1 MTYTVDLYTLTV
13 NICMYINTKKYI
25 NIDKNNIVII
35 SLRNQKC
42 DVRNNQ
48 EADGLEQKW
57 YL

>member
-1 MTYTVDLYTLTV
+1 MTYIVDLYTLTV
-13 NICMYINTKKYI
+13 NRCMYINTKKYI

-48 EADGLEQKW
+48 GADGLEQKW
-57 YL
+57 SL